1 MGLSEEGELRM
12 VARSIGDTRRGNSFR
27 RVLLQVVTVW
37 AMATVLVAVPVTPAH
52 AACSP
57 PIDQIAAMQ
66 RADSVFVGQV
76 IELTDSSRIATVQ
89 VIEIWKGP
97 DLDAL
102 VTVNGSLS
110 GAPAVRVTDRT
121 YLLGGTYLVVPF
133 GSRSPFFDE
142 ACSATGLFVPRGGQ
156 IPLQFQDAVGA
167 TTARL
172 PVTVAPVADTSEGSG
187 GISRGLML
195 GGSMAAL
202 ALLVLVR
209 RRRRKPAMPIPA
221 DAEARPVSSPGTSPN
236 RVEDLAPEPVRAAL
250 AVAAVARRRP
260 RRRHRWPSAH
270 GQRPRRLSKS
280 GLANLETLR
289 KKSRRAREKQRK

>member
-1 MGLSEEGELRM
+1 M
-12 VARSIGDTRRGNSFR
+12 VGRSIGDPRRGNSLR
-27 RVLLQVVTVW
+27 RVLLQVVTVS
-37 AMATVLVAVPVTPAH
+37 AMATVFVAVPVTPAQ

-57 PIDQIAAMQ
+57 PIDQITAMR

-76 IELTDSSRIATVQ
+76 IELTDSSRVATVQ

-102 VTVNGSLS
+102 VTVNGSSS
-110 GAPAVRVTDRT
+110 GAPAVRLTDRT
-121 YLLGGTYLVVPF
+121 YLLGGIYLVVPF

-142 ACSATGLFVPRGGQ
+142 ACSATRLFAPLGGQ
-156 IPLQFQDAVGA
+156 IPPQFQDAVGA

-172 PVTVAPVADTSEGSG
+172 PITVAPAVDTSEGSG

-202 ALLVLVR
+202 ALLVLIR
-209 RRRRKPAMPIPA
+209 RWGRKSAMAKPADVP
-221 DAEARPVSSPGTSPN
+221 ARPIQSVGTLPN

-250 AVAAVARRRP
+250 AVAAVAKRRPRQLRRRP
-260 RRRHRWPSAH
+260 RLGSAQD
-270 GQRPRRLSKS
+270 QRPRRLSKS